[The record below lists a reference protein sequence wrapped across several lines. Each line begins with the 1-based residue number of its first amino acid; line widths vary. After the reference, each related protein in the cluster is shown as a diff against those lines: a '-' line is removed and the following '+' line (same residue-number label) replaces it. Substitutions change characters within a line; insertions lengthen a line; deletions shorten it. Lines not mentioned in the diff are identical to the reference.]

1 MSRRTRTARRP
12 ASGATGS
19 GNSSATGAT
28 ASDAI
33 HVLVVAHGPPLR
45 GGIATVAADLVDDPD
60 LDAEFDVEFLNTA
73 QNDAER
79 GKFSLAN
86 VTRVTRDATETF
98 RRSRAG
104 TVVHTHSVHY
114 PAPVVWRQVAVAAA
128 ARLRGAAVL
137 NHNHA
142 QPPYMERPGEWEVSR
157 LNAWGFAALD
167 RLVEATIL
175 IADAGVPN
183 LRRYMAHTEL
193 PVVHNSIVV
202 DDVERSSAVHD
213 PPVLLFIG
221 ELLERKGLVVL
232 LDALDLLAER
242 GSTIGAPGRPGDV
255 ELRIIGDDRPGLD
268 PLKDQMVALVRAR
281 GHRDALTGPLER
293 AEVYRHLSQA
303 DLYVFPTFTEGQPF
317 TVIESLVAGVPLVAS
332 DIQAISNMIEDGTH
346 GRLVPLHDPTAV
358 ADAIEAL
365 LADPDRRRT
374 MSDACRRRAKERFD
388 SPVFSAR
395 IAELYRAAGNA
406 RGERSR
412 LRAGRARIA
421 AIQR

>member
-1 MSRRTRTARRP
+1 MSRRTRRTGR
-12 ASGATGS
+12 GADD
-19 GNSSATGAT
+19 
-28 ASDAI
+28 DAI

-45 GGIATVAADLVDDPD
+45 GGIATVAADLVDDPG
-60 LDAEFDVEFLNTA
+60 LNAEFDIEFFNTA
-73 QNDAER
+73 QNDEAR
-79 GKFSLAN
+79 GKLSLAN
-86 VTRVTRDATETF
+86 ITRVTRDATETF

-142 QPPYMERPGEWEVSR
+142 QPPYMEGPGEWRVSR
-157 LNAWGFAALD
+157 SNAWGFAVLD

-202 DDVERSSAVHD
+202 DDVVQSSAVHE
-213 PPVLLFIG
+213 PPVVLFIG

-232 LDALDLLAER
+232 LDALDLLTAQ
-242 GSTIGAPGRPGDV
+242 GTTVGAPGRPGDV

-268 PLKDQMVALVRAR
+268 PLKDQMVSLVRSR
-281 GHRDALTGPLER
+281 GHGDALTGPLER
-293 AEVYRHLSQA
+293 AEVYRHLSEA

-317 TVIESLVAGVPLVAS
+317 TVIESLASGVPLVAS

-346 GRLVPLHDPTAV
+346 GRLVPLHDPVSV
-358 ADAIEAL
+358 ADAMTEL
-365 LADPDRRRT
+365 LADPDRRRE
-374 MSDACRRRAKERFD
+374 MSDQCRARARERFD
-388 SPVFSAR
+388 RPVFRSR
-395 IAELYRAAGNA
+395 ISELYRAAGNA
-406 RGERSR
+406 RGQRSR
-412 LRAGRARIA
+412 LSAGRARIA
-421 AIQR
+421 AITR